1 MYRGE
6 RLNSITHLVG
16 LVLALMGLGALL
28 ATAAPH
34 GSVRMILVGAYGL
47 MLVLLYVS
55 STLYHSLRGTA
66 KKVFHVFDHCAIYL
80 LIAGTYTP
88 LTLVTMRGSWG
99 YWLFGIV
106 WLLAVAGLIKD
117 SVFRGRYRAVSVVL
131 YAIMGWAI
139 IAAFEPLQT
148 MLPKEAIALLV
159 VGGLFYTVGIVFYAL
174 SKKLPHAHGIW
185 HIFVMFGSVAHYIV
199 VLAYVAPVTHG
210 A

>member
-16 LVLALMGLGALL
+16 LVFALMGLGALL

-34 GSVRMILVGAYGL
+34 GPARMALVGVYGL
-47 MLVLLYVS
+47 MLVILYVS
-55 STLYHSLRGTA
+55 STLYHSLRGSA
-66 KKVFHVFDHCAIYL
+66 KNVFHVFDHCAIYL

-117 SVFRGRYRAVSVVL
+117 SVFRGRYRPVSVVL
-131 YAIMGWAI
+131 YTIMGWAI
-139 IAAFEPLQT
+139 IAAFQPLQR

-159 VGGLFYTVGIVFYAL
+159 VGGLFYTVGIVFYGL

-185 HIFVMFGSVAHYIV
+185 HIFVMFGSIAHYIV
-199 VLAYVAPVTHG
+199 VLAWVAP
-210 A
+210 AARAA